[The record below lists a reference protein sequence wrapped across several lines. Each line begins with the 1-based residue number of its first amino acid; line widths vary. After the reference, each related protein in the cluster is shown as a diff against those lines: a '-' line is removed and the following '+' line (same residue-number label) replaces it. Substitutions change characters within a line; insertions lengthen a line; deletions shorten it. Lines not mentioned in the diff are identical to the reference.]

1 MQSIIKVIEGIS
13 EYSGKAA
20 SWIVYMGIF
29 MLSLE
34 VVSRYFFGSP
44 TMWAHGYTQRLFGSY
59 FVLIGA
65 YTFIHQGHVR
75 IDIIQGRC
83 SERWKN
89 LFDIINCLFL
99 LLWTG
104 ILIPV
109 SWKFFLQSYRIRE
122 VDEMV
127 LAHPIYWVKFILF
140 LGMVLIFI
148 QGVSELIKKIGEFIN
163 LSEEAAC

>member
-34 VVSRYFFGSP
+34 VVSRYFFNSP
-44 TMWAHGYTQRLFGSY
+44 TVWAHGYTQRLFGSY
-59 FVLIGA
+59 FILIGA
-65 YTFIHQGHVR
+65 FTFIHQGHVR

-83 SERWKN
+83 TGRGKTA
-89 LFDIINCLFL
+89 FDIVNCLFL
-99 LLWTG
+99 IVWSG
-104 ILIPV
+104 VLIPT
-109 SWKFFLQSYRIRE
+109 SWGFFLKSYRVRE

-127 LAHPIYWVKFILF
+127 LAHPIYWVKFLLF
-140 LGMVLIFI
+140 MGMLLIFL
-148 QGVSELIKKIGEFIN
+148 QGVSELIKKIGEIIN
-163 LSEEAAC
+163 PPEESVC